1 MPADRG
7 PIMRVTKF
15 LLAATLAVAASM
27 TPIAAQA
34 DDTNWT
40 AHLSAAEEVP
50 ENASL
55 ARGQTVLKLSSDGTE
70 LDYRLIVANLDNP
83 VAAHIH
89 FGPEGVNGPVVAFL
103 YGPAAPGGGKT
114 SGVIATGTITA
125 TDLVGPLAGQPLS
138 ALVDAIEA
146 GNAYVNVHTNDGV
159 APVTNEPGDLPGGEI
174 RGQID

>member
-1 MPADRG
+1 
-7 PIMRVTKF
+7 MRVTNI
-15 LLAATLAVAASM
+15 LLAAALAVAASM

-50 ENASL
+50 TNASP
-55 ARGQTVLKLSSDGTE
+55 ARGQTILKLSSDGTE
-70 LDYRLIVANLDNP
+70 LEYRLIVANLENP

-89 FGPEGVNGPVVAFL
+89 LAPEGVNGPVVAFL
-103 YGPAAPGGGKT
+103 FGPAAPGGGKT

-125 TDLVGPLAGQPLS
+125 ADLVGPLAGHSLS
-138 ALVDAIEA
+138 DLVDAIES
-146 GNAYVNVHTNDGV
+146 GDAYVNVHTNDGG
-159 APVTNEPGDLPGGEI
+159 PVTNEPGDLPGGEI